1 MSYTPRLKKDYKE
14 RVISE
19 LKKQFSYKSVMQVP
33 KIIKIVVSKGVG
45 AAVADKKLVEHA
57 KDELTFILKF
67 EGCKERPTTA
77 VLIFTASERIKL
89 GKLKEKFWA
98 LS

>member
-14 RVISE
+14 RVLSE

-45 AAVADKKLVEHA
+45 AAVAVRVLVQGSQLGESFSEHTMNISM
-57 KDELTFILKF
+57 KTLVNF
-67 EGCKERPTTA
+67 
-77 VLIFTASERIKL
+77 
-89 GKLKEKFWA
+89 
-98 LS
+98 LSTNLSNFVNIAIT